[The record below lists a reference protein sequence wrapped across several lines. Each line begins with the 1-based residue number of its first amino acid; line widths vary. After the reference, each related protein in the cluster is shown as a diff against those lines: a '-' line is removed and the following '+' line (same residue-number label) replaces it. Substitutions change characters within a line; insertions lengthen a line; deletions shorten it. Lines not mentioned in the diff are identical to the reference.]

1 MITQCGSSRRVWCLA
16 ALAVCAAVT
25 SAHAATLSE
34 DVTQFLSDFDRLAAQ
49 RIIIATDREQLA
61 TNQNNDEE
69 LRKSVRKFFLDRA
82 EAQTIRA
89 LKAIDRKEM
98 RITLGFKPEKLT
110 KPTKGTGDLTVD
122 ATAYLA
128 NYDAWKLQQTLV
140 ANDIA
145 SMRMALTNSDA
156 AALTTATTSFF
167 TNARL
172 RLQKRIQWQTDVR
185 SMKKDI
191 GFKGTGKALP
201 PAGSTLNEFTSA
213 FLTDRTAWE
222 AKQVQLDADRDA
234 IRSALS
240 GNGTLQDAV
249 TKFLTTRREK
259 AVLGRE
265 LYLDRE
271 AMRKELRG
279 KRFKERKLG
288 AELSSKDLDQD
299 EEDDSLEESSDEAGE

>member
-1 MITQCGSSRRVWCLA
+1 MQNPCGTSRRVWCFT
-16 ALAVCAAVT
+16 ALALCAIAT
-25 SAHAATLSE
+25 SARAELAE
-34 DVTQFLSDFDRLAAQ
+34 DVSQFLSDFDRLAAQ
-49 RIIIATDREQLA
+49 RVILATDREQLA
-61 TNQNNDEE
+61 TNINNDEE

-82 EAQTIRA
+82 EAMTIRA
-89 LKAIDRKEM
+89 LKALDRKDM

-110 KPTKGTGDLTVD
+110 KPVKGTGDLTQD

-140 ANDIA
+140 SNDIA
-145 SMRMALTNSDA
+145 AMRMAVTNGDSAGLTS
-156 AALTTATTSFF
+156 ATTSFF
-167 TNARL
+167 TNSRL
-172 RLQKRIQWQTDVR
+172 RLQKRVQWQADIR

-191 GFKGTGKALP
+191 GFKGTGKALAP
-201 PAGSTLNEFTSA
+201 TGETLKDFTTA
-213 FLTDRTAWE
+213 FLADRSAWE
-222 AKQVQLDADRDA
+222 AKQIQLDVDREA

-240 GNGTLQDAV
+240 GNGTLQDTV

-265 LYLDRE
+265 LFLDRE

-288 AELSSKDLDQD
+288 AELSAKDLDQD
-299 EEDDSLEESSDEAGE
+299 EEDDSLEESSDESGE

>member
-1 MITQCGSSRRVWCLA
+1 VNTLCRSSRRVWCLA
-16 ALAVCAAVT
+16 ALFICATVT
-25 SAHAATLSE
+25 SVRAELAE

-49 RIIIATDREQLA
+49 RVIIATDREQMA
-61 TNQNNDEE
+61 TNLNNDEE

-82 EAQTIRA
+82 EAMTIRA
-89 LKAIDRKEM
+89 LKALDRKEM

-110 KPTKGTGDLTVD
+110 KPSKGTGDLTQD

-128 NYDAWKLQQTLV
+128 NYDAWKLHQSLV
-140 ANDIA
+140 ANDISA
-145 SMRMALTNSDA
+145 MRMAVTNNDA
-156 AALTTATTSFF
+156 TALTSATTSFF
-167 TNARL
+167 TNSRL
-172 RLQKRIQWQTDVR
+172 RLQKRVQWQADIR

-191 GFKGTGKALP
+191 GFKGSGKALTP
-201 PAGSTLNEFTSA
+201 TGETLSEITSA
-213 FLTDRTAWE
+213 FLADRSAWE
-222 AKQVQLDADRDA
+222 AKQIQLDVDREA
-234 IRSALS
+234 IRAAIS

-265 LYLDRE
+265 LFLDRE

-288 AELSSKDLDQD
+288 AELSAKDLDQD